1 MAGTL
6 TEVHLPRKPLKS
18 LLERLFHVRV
28 YSTHPHGRDD
38 CHDIQQT
45 GREIAT
51 VFDVGANNGSS
62 ALKFL
67 DAFPAATIHCF
78 EPVTKTFEILQA
90 NVAARNEIRC
100 HRLAMGS
107 APGVAKIFL
116 TTHDTMSSLIRPETV
131 LGEEPVTVTTV
142 DEFAA
147 AQNIDRID
155 LLKVDAE
162 GFDLD
167 VLRGAE
173 GMLASDK
180 IAFVLAEV
188 GFHPGDARHV
198 LFDDVRDFL
207 SAKGFF
213 VFGFYDQQLEWSGE
227 QKLRYANVCFRRTP
241 GIITASLA

>member
-1 MAGTL
+1 
-6 TEVHLPRKPLKS
+6 
-18 LLERLFHVRV
+18 VRV

-38 CHDIQQT
+38 CHDIQET
-45 GREIAT
+45 HREITT

-62 ALKFL
+62 ALKFA
-67 DAFPAATIHCF
+67 DAFPAATIHSF
-78 EPVTKTFEILQA
+78 EPVTKTFEILRA
-90 NVAARNEIRC
+90 NVAKQQGIRC

-131 LGEEPVTVTTV
+131 LGEETITVTTV
-142 DEFAA
+142 DEFALV
-147 AQNIDRID
+147 QNIDRID

-162 GFDLD
+162 GLDLD

-173 GMLASDK
+173 GMLASGK
-180 IAFVLAEV
+180 VTFILAEV
-188 GFHPGDARHV
+188 GFHPGDTRHV

-207 SAKGFF
+207 SPHGFS

-227 QKLRYANVCFRRTP
+227 KKLRYANVCFHRTADA
-241 GIITASLA
+241 ITASLV